1 MYNYI
6 NYIYI
11 YIYIVYTL
19 KTRSLPTNTGMV
31 SQDISSTV
39 PVFLVT
45 SPLVTRS
52 IVCALAWFGAHE
64 MPSAHPAIPAFPTSK
79 KETGLPSLVVP
90 IQTCVLCT
98 FWPTNDQSVK
108 FWQHKV
114 SDWCFQPCSIG
125 IAFFSIR
132 INYNILL
139 TWIKAIWGWC
149 SLLTMIPV
157 RSQWGRYNS
166 PRCICM
172 SCHSRT
178 SWHVY
183 KCETTYQLH
192 LRPRILQLLKNLNP
206 SASSRSKE
214 GTSKENGFSQQ
225 KWW

>member
-1 MYNYI
+1 
-6 NYIYI
+6 
-11 YIYIVYTL
+11 
-19 KTRSLPTNTGMV
+19 
-31 SQDISSTV
+31 
-39 PVFLVT
+39 
-45 SPLVTRS
+45 
-52 IVCALAWFGAHE
+52 

-90 IQTCVLCT
+90 IQTCVLCM
-98 FWPTNDQSVK
+98 FGRQMINPIKSVK
-108 FWQHKV
+108 FWQHKL

-125 IAFFSIR
+125 IAFFSI
-132 INYNILL
+132 
-139 TWIKAIWGWC
+139 
-149 SLLTMIPV
+149 MIIISSSIITSIPGTS
-157 RSQWGRYNS
+157 RMENK
-166 PRCICM
+166 CICM